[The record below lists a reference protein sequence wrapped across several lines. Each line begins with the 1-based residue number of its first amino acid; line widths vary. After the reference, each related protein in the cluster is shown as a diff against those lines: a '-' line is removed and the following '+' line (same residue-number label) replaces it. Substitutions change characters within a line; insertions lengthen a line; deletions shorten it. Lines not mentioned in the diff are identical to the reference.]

1 MSGDYSSE
9 NGFAKAGCVLKNEKS
24 EKKDPEAFI
33 RNNQD
38 KMHFGS
44 FSYIY
49 IHYIILLYVCRDII
63 AKTDLRN

>member
-1 MSGDYSSE
+1 MRLLSGDYSSE
-9 NGFAKAGCVLKNEKS
+9 NGFAKAGGARKNEKS

-38 KMHFGS
+38 KMRFGS

-49 IHYIILLYVCRDII
+49 I
-63 AKTDLRN
+63 T